1 MPGGGRTSTIRI
13 VGVDEQ
19 RLHQHLRHVIA
30 QVVGCEVQEI
40 AEVSKNGRVS
50 GRVSGGRR
58 PESAY
63 LLRLVST
70 FFQHFQL
77 A

>member
-1 MPGGGRTSTIRI
+1 MPGGRTIRI

-58 PESAY
+58 PASAY
-63 LLRLVST
+63 LRLERVGVRLYGSVW
-70 FFQHFQL
+70 
-77 A
+77 